1 MTCTLHRGS
10 GPLSC
15 EDKQGRPSTSSDAA
29 VVLPDLGVCCR
40 CLAAAAAWVAGR
52 TAEVV
57 VRIFIDWHETLET
70 QLSYLVVNP

>member
-40 CLAAAAAWVAGR
+40 CLPAAAAWLQG
-52 TAEVV
+52 
-57 VRIFIDWHETLET
+57 VRRRGCGSHLYDWHETLKHNCP
-70 QLSYLVVNP
+70 V